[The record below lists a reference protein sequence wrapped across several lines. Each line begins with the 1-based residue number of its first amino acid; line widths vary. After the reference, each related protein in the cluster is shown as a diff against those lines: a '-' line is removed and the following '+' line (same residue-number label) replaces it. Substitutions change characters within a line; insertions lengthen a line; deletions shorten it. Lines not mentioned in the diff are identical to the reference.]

1 MRYFIFIL
9 TLFAATTAVFLS
21 CKKYV
26 DKKATPDPRLTNPY
40 CNDPNAVNYNWGF
53 PGVPD
58 NSVCFYPTDV
68 FKGVYEFHDS
78 VQFKTTGYFVRADT
92 LELTIT
98 KGNNTQFTIGG
109 FCASGGLLSLTAGV
123 NFYATF
129 DTTLGRDDSTVRVKG
144 QAYCQITDTV
154 SGSLIKDR
162 LNDSLLYITFEVA
175 ADTGVTTIHS
185 GTARLKHR

>member
-1 MRYFIFIL
+1 MRYIYIL
-9 TLFAATTAVFLS
+9 FVLFVSTTAVFLS

-26 DKKATPDPRLTNPY
+26 DKKATPDPRLTTHY
-40 CNDPNAVNYNWGF
+40 CNDPDAVNYNWGF

-58 NSVCFYPTDV
+58 NQVCFYPTDV

-78 VQFKTTGYFVRADT
+78 VQFKITGYFVKADT

-98 KGNNTQFTIGG
+98 KGNNTRFTIGG

-123 NFYATF
+123 NFFATL
-129 DTTLGRDDSTVRVKG
+129 DTTMGDSTTQIRG
-144 QAYCQITDTV
+144 QAFCMSADTV
-154 SGSLIKDR
+154 NGSLVKDR
-162 LNDSLLYITFEVA
+162 LNDSLLYITLEVA
-175 ADTGVTTIHS
+175 ADTGVTTIHT